1 MEIKGDDA
9 RIDHGDDAKKGWRI
23 EDLEQWTVEQTNE
36 SKLAILDEIYK
47 STEKKIETKIKQT
60 RLNAMN
66 GRQKVKTLVME
77 RMDDIE
83 SRVNKEFAG
92 AADMQKQQDVT
103 DINNKALIGDHA
115 KMQNEKMKGRFEVT
129 INKNLEM
136 KKRIQKFGNEP
147 ICYYLHK
154 NRNFLQKLED
164 KRTRATAQ
172 DKVMDFRNNFH
183 EIQRKQNRD
192 LWYAR
197 QGVDPNDERAVLNA
211 IPFDESSPLENGKK
225 KLSDMMRE
233 IRLQAVRIEP
243 TTIDEKDEYEAAQ
256 WSKSKLSSP
265 RSVHNKSKDE

>member
-1 MEIKGDDA
+1 
-9 RIDHGDDAKKGWRI
+9 
-23 EDLEQWTVEQTNE
+23 
-36 SKLAILDEIYK
+36 
-47 STEKKIETKIKQT
+47 
-60 RLNAMN
+60 MN

-77 RMDDIE
+77 RMEDIE
-83 SRVNKEFAG
+83 NRVNKEFAG

-164 KRTRATAQ
+164 KRNRVTAQ

-183 EIQRKQNRD
+183 EI
-192 LWYAR
+192 
-197 QGVDPNDERAVLNA
+197 
-211 IPFDESSPLENGKK
+211 
-225 KLSDMMRE
+225 
-233 IRLQAVRIEP
+233 
-243 TTIDEKDEYEAAQ
+243 
-256 WSKSKLSSP
+256 
-265 RSVHNKSKDE
+265 

>member
-1 MEIKGDDA
+1 MEIKQEDA
-9 RIDHGDDAKKGWRI
+9 RIDHGEDTKKGWRI

-77 RMDDIE
+77 RMEDIE
-83 SRVNKEFAG
+83 NRVNKEFAG

-136 KKRIQKFGNEP
+136 KKRI
-147 ICYYLHK
+147 
-154 NRNFLQKLED
+154 
-164 KRTRATAQ
+164 
-172 DKVMDFRNNFH
+172 
-183 EIQRKQNRD
+183 
-192 LWYAR
+192 
-197 QGVDPNDERAVLNA
+197 
-211 IPFDESSPLENGKK
+211 
-225 KLSDMMRE
+225 
-233 IRLQAVRIEP
+233 
-243 TTIDEKDEYEAAQ
+243 
-256 WSKSKLSSP
+256 
-265 RSVHNKSKDE
+265 